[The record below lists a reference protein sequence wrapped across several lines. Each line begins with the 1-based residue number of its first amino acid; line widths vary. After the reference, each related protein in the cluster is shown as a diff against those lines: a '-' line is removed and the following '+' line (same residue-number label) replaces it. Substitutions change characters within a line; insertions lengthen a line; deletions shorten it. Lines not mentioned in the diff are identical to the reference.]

1 MSNTSS
7 IIENAIDNILV
18 SLEPFDETMVTEA
31 DLLAAFTELY
41 VIAMKDQEIDVLYIR
56 KRARDAAEERLEKFL
71 SEVRSDDEDY
81 EVQDEA
87 QDEVEHVE
95 EDDMELQE
103 EKEEKLPGGAI
114 VDQKDFVRKSLEMR
128 LNSYENELMKLQ
140 QASIPPENV
149 FPVDQQQHPELY
161 EQQHRLHEEY
171 KTRTA
176 YNIETH
182 IRRVISQIR
191 KQLNEDTMQDQIDY
205 CVNLAAAASTA

>member
-128 LNSYENELMKLQ
+128 LNSYE
-140 QASIPPENV
+140 
-149 FPVDQQQHPELY
+149 D
-161 EQQHRLHEEY
+161 
-171 KTRTA
+171 
-176 YNIETH
+176 
-182 IRRVISQIR
+182 R
-191 KQLNEDTMQDQIDY
+191 KS
-205 CVNLAAAASTA
+205 VV